1 MLELKFDKS
10 KCADCKAVS
19 CLVKCQYMDFD
30 KDTAKVEWQKVID
43 GEDCRVLH
51 DCTTCYSCEEYC
63 PFGNHP
69 FYLIVE
75 RQEEKGILTAPRPAI
90 TMWINQCEPVGRF
103 MVGKVEEKALSYC
116 LLPIFN
122 DLIKGKLFDGI
133 WPSMIFGQEFFC
145 NAVYLHYA
153 RMSVIKDRLPKIV
166 ENIAKQGIKELVCL
180 HDECYG
186 TFTSIAPAYGIEVPF
201 KPVHYYEYLHDRLK
215 ELKAEIKPLN
225 VKAAYQR
232 NCSARL
238 IPETDHFVDDIFGLI
253 GVERVKREYDGE
265 NGLCCAELIRMS
277 KGPKLADDVQKRN
290 VDDMVK
296 FGAEYC
302 VFNCPACY
310 DSLVERVMRAGI
322 KPIRMIDLCKV
333 AIGEEQSQKPALEGM
348 PVLKAAMEGK

>member
-1 MLELKFDKS
+1 MFELKFDKS

-43 GEDCRVLH
+43 GEDCSVLH
-51 DCTTCYSCEEYC
+51 DCATCYSCEEYC

-75 RQEEKGILTAPRPAI
+75 RQEEKGILPAPRPVI
-90 TMWINQCEPVGRF
+90 TMWINQCQPVGRF

-116 LLPIFN
+116 FLPIFN
-122 DLIKGKLFDGI
+122 ELAKGKLFDGI

-145 NAVYLHYA
+145 NAAYLHYA

-166 ENIAKQGIKELVCL
+166 ENIVKQGIKELVCL

-201 KPVHYYEYLHDRLK
+201 KPIHYYEYLHDRLK

-322 KPIRMIDLCKV
+322 KPIHMIDLCKL
-333 AIGEEQSQKPALEGM
+333 AIGEEQAQKPVLEGM

>member
-1 MLELKFDKS
+1 MLELEFDKS

-30 KDTAKVEWQKVID
+30 KDTAKVQWQKVID
-43 GEDCRVLH
+43 GEDCSVLH
-51 DCTTCYSCEEYC
+51 DCATCYSCEEYC

-75 RQEEKGILTAPRPAI
+75 RQEEKGILPAPRPII

-116 LLPIFN
+116 FLPAFN
-122 DLIKGKLFDGI
+122 ELVKGKLFDGI

-153 RMSVIKDRLPKIV
+153 RMSVIKDRLPKIM

-186 TFTSIAPAYGIEVPF
+186 TFTSLASAYGIQVPF
-201 KPVHYYEYLHDRLK
+201 KPIHYYEYLYDKLK

-290 VDDMVK
+290 IDDMAK

-310 DSLVERVMRAGI
+310 DSLVEKVVKAGI
-322 KPIRMIDLCKV
+322 KPIQMIDLCKL
-333 AIGEEQSQKPALEGM
+333 AIGEEQSQKPVLEGM
-348 PVLKAAMEGK
+348 PALKLATEGR